1 LILDVLD
8 IKKDLTNALQGFE
21 KSFIPMQLLFSALVL
36 SFRLR
41 CAPYANDAKELVR
54 ALRYHVYE
62 EEVERQ
68 YFEDKLKEWRHMQPA
83 TKNSKFWA
91 QFLLR
96 YAPALTLFHRA
107 IRQGEPKQHQ
117 IRYEKLMIILEFL
130 TVRLDCLNV
139 FGELFDADHKIN
151 YQDLVAETIVDFE
164 YESDSE
170 LKMEWVATY
179 AIGMAVYK

>member
-1 LILDVLD
+1 MTPRNWFARFD
-8 IKKDLTNALQGFE
+8 T
-21 KSFIPMQLLFSALVL
+21 
-36 SFRLR
+36 
-41 CAPYANDAKELVR
+41 
-54 ALRYHVYE
+54 HVYE